1 MIQFLRQ
8 VNSKLMSLYLFI
20 LLILVWEIVPRTGLV
35 SPVFVPPFSRIV
47 QVGIDL
53 SLTKILLYI
62 SVSLKR
68 VFVGFLISTALALPV
83 GFILAGALPAVA
95 RFIRPLTVFLSQI
108 PPFILFPIF
117 VIIIG
122 VGEGGIYTVIFW
134 SSFWPILFTTIAGIQ
149 NVDPL
154 LVRCARAMSAGR
166 VQIFFKVV
174 LPAAFPAIMTG
185 IRSGLTMS
193 FLMLIGAES
202 MGADSGLG
210 WLIHNAQSMGFVPR
224 IYLGAILVAGVGL
237 ALNYLLEALEK
248 SIVDW
253 KEIPEDKPI

>member
-1 MIQFLRQ
+1 M
-8 VNSKLMSLYLFI
+8 
-20 LLILVWEIVPRTGLV
+20 
-35 SPVFVPPFSRIV
+35 
-47 QVGIDL
+47 
-53 SLTKILLYI
+53 
-62 SVSLKR
+62 
-68 VFVGFLISTALALPV
+68 
-83 GFILAGALPAVA
+83 
-95 RFIRPLTVFLSQI
+95 
-108 PPFILFPIF
+108 
-117 VIIIG
+117 
-122 VGEGGIYTVIFW
+122 
-134 SSFWPILFTTIAGIQ
+134 AGIQ

-154 LVRCARAMSAGR
+154 LVRCAKAMTAGPAT
-166 VQIFFKVV
+166 IYFKVV

-237 ALNYLLEALEK
+237 LLNVLLEALEK

-253 KEIPEDKPI
+253 KETPEGRHA